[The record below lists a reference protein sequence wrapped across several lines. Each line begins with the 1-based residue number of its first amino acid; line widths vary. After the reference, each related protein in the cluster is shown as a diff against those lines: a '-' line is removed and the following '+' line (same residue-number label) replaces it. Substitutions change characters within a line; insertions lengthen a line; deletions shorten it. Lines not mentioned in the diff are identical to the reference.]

1 MARRNRHVI
10 RSWSPQRYYKVL
22 PVCVGVCVQRCMSAV
37 SMHELAIFFQ
47 MEMPQGGHC
56 LDQAAN
62 PLRTTQESTLCV
74 LGVSF
79 FFLFSSFLYLLLFF
93 CLFVK

>member
-1 MARRNRHVI
+1 MARWNRHVI

-22 PVCVGVCVQRCMSAV
+22 LVCVGVCVQRCMTTV

-62 PLRTTQESTLCV
+62 PLRTTQESTL
-74 LGVSF
+74 
-79 FFLFSSFLYLLLFF
+79 
-93 CLFVK
+93 